1 MSNPGTTNTEV
12 VSDTKHSVTISMIVD
27 EQGGEL
33 ERIMSLLRRR
43 IGTYSTINITAQEG
57 ARTSRATINL
67 HCTSEKANLAFE
79 NFQKMPGMRDVQMY
93 YDNDAGS
100 TQLREFAMIRLG
112 REGEQRRSLIKL
124 INAAGA
130 RVIDVT
136 DDDGLTIEVSGSPAT
151 IDAFMHQL
159 SPYGIRECVRTGGL
173 TLKQHSEQ

>member
-1 MSNPGTTNTEV
+1 MSNPSTTNTEV
-12 VSDTKHSVTISMIVD
+12 VSDTKYSVTITMTVD

-43 IGTYSTINITAQEG
+43 IGTYSTINITAQEEV
-57 ARTSRATINL
+57 RTSRATINL

-79 NFQKMPGMRDVQMY
+79 NLQKMPGMRDVQMY

-100 TQLREFAMIRLG
+100 TQLREFALIRLG
-112 REGEQRRSLIKL
+112 REGEQRSSLIKL

-136 DDDGLTIEVSGSPAT
+136 DDGLTIEVSGSPAT